1 MTIAEVSKKYE
12 MSPDTLRY
20 YERIGLIPQV
30 PRNKSGIRDYD
41 ENSCRWIEL
50 MKCMRKAGVQIE
62 ALIEYVSLFQ
72 QGDSTV
78 NARKMLL
85 IEQRDQL
92 LARMEEM
99 QKSLDRLNQKIDRYE
114 QGLMQAEKSCTD
126 SAIPGRRNICF
137 FPAALIHRGPYP
149 HFYTGYQN
157 PCPHQGRVQYLCWRL
172 YSSWKNDSC
181 RSVSGKKQ
189 AVLLLLLSIP
199 YH

>member
-41 ENSCRWIEL
+41 ANSCRWIEL

-114 QGLMQAEKSCTD
+114 QGLMQAEKK
-126 SAIPGRRNICF
+126 
-137 FPAALIHRGPYP
+137 LH
-149 HFYTGYQN
+149 
-157 PCPHQGRVQYLCWRL
+157 
-172 YSSWKNDSC
+172 
-181 RSVSGKKQ
+181 
-189 AVLLLLLSIP
+189 
-199 YH
+199 